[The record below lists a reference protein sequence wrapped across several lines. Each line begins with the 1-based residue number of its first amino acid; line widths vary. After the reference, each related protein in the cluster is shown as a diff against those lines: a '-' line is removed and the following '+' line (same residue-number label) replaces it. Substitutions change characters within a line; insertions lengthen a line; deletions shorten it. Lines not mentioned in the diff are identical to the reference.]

1 MSSPKPLMLLL
12 GSGSNIGQA
21 VARKFEAGGY
31 NVAIAARSLPDRKVS
46 DKRWSYTIDLSNPN
60 AVAETFA
67 KVTNDIG
74 IPNVVVYNGKEAS
87 IFNGQNHN
95 ELIFTFTL
103 SCQLSSGRRR
113 SSFYSTCTGLRK

>member
-1 MSSPKPLMLLL
+1 MSSPKHLMLLL

-31 NVAIAARSLPDRKVS
+31 SVAIAARSLSDRKVS
-46 DKRWSYTIDLSNPN
+46 DRRWSYRIDLSNPN
-60 AVAETFA
+60 TVADVFA

-74 IPNVVVYNGKEAS
+74 IPNVVVFNGKEAA
-87 IFNGQNHN
+87 FFYGQNYN

-103 SCQLSSGRRR
+103 KLPA
-113 SSFYSTCTGLRK
+113 